1 MKALNGPARRVIAL
15 VRHGEPALSRKV
27 SLTSS
32 GYRDWWATYEEGGIL
47 TDQSPP
53 DSLKAYGAKAGSLFV
68 STRRRAIETARA
80 IVGERPFTPDP
91 LFIEA
96 PLPPPPLPDFMT
108 FTPPYWGVIART
120 AWWFGYGEGDETR
133 QQAEVRASRAAE
145 TLNEA
150 ATANGPVLLVAHG
163 YFNNMIGNALK
174 RQGYRLTEDQ
184 GFKYWATRRF
194 ERT

>member
-1 MKALNGPARRVIAL
+1 MNGPARRVIAL

-108 FTPPYWGVIART
+108 VTPPYWGVIART
-120 AWWFGYGEGDETR
+120 AWWSAPATPPR
-133 QQAEVRASRAAE
+133 RSTPPLRRADRSCWWP
-145 TLNEA
+145 T
-150 ATANGPVLLVAHG
+150 ATS
-163 YFNNMIGNALK
+163 
-174 RQGYRLTEDQ
+174 T
-184 GFKYWATRRF
+184 T
-194 ERT
+194 